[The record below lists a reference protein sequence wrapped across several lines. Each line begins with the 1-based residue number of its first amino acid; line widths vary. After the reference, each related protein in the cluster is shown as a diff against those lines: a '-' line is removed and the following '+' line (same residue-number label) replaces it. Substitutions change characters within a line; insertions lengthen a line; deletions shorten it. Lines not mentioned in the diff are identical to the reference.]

1 MAKSSKI
8 YRSRS
13 KGRESRDGEIGKLKD
28 AIRRLKS
35 DKQKLLAELNS
46 ISQAFNKNVVF
57 LKEMTED
64 YSVEDLVAA
73 SNKEMKLKDIP
84 LNTSNSSHGKS
95 KDHKWKCFD
104 CEVGTMHIVRYK
116 EAGVDKYFRMCSN
129 KPRCKKRT
137 KPQNWHDGVEKS

>member
-1 MAKSSKI
+1 MADKKHK
-8 YRSRS
+8 YHRNRS

-46 ISQAFNKNVVF
+46 ISQAFNKNIVF
-57 LKEMTED
+57 LKEMTQD
-64 YSVEDLVAA
+64 YSVEELIEA

-84 LNTSNSSHGKS
+84 TTNK
-95 KDHKWKCFD
+95 KAHKWKCFTCD
-104 CEVGTMHIVRYK
+104 VGTMHLVRYK
-116 EAGVDKYFRMCSN
+116 EAGVDRYFRMCSN
-129 KPRCKKRT
+129 SPKCKNRT